1 MCYTNS
7 TSGDE
12 FVRMRIRCSLHPVR
26 ACDALTCTSPGGFSV
41 PLRELQTLNSV
52 PDIYFPKFT
61 VWLPPRDLTHR
72 YLYLFH
78 KIC

>member
-12 FVRMRIRCSLHPVR
+12 FVRMRIRCLQHPVR
-26 ACDALTCTSPGGFSV
+26 ACDAPTCTSPGGFSV

-61 VWLPPRDLTHR
+61 VWLPPRDLTHN
-72 YLYLFH
+72 YL
-78 KIC
+78 